1 MQARRDK
8 MEKRVISTSDAPAA
22 VGAYSQAIE
31 CDGWLFCSGQ
41 VPLDP
46 ATGELISSTIAAETD
61 RVMRNLTA
69 VLEEAGADW
78 SNVVKVTALL
88 ADINDFVEFNETYS
102 SYVGSESPPARATF
116 AVAGLPKGARI
127 EVECIARL

>member
-1 MQARRDK
+1 
-8 MEKRVISTSDAPAA
+8 MEKRVISTPDAPAA

-46 ATGELISSTIAAETD
+46 ATGELVSSTIAAETD

>member
-1 MQARRDK
+1 
-8 MEKRVISTSDAPAA
+8 MEKKVISTSDAPAA

-46 ATGELISSTIAAETD
+46 ATGELVSSTIAAETD

-69 VLEEAGADW
+69 VLKEAGADW

>member
-1 MQARRDK
+1 
-8 MEKRVISTSDAPAA
+8 MEKKVIDTTSAPAA

-46 ATGELISSTIAAETD
+46 ASEELVSSTIAQETD

-69 VLEEAGADW
+69 VLNEAGAGW
-78 SNVVKVTALL
+78 GNVVKVTALL
-88 ADINDFVEFNETYS
+88 TDIEDFAEFNETYS
-102 SYVGSESPPARATF
+102 SYVGGESPPARATF
-116 AVAGLPKGARI
+116 AVAGLPKGARV

>member
-1 MQARRDK
+1 MDK
-8 MEKRVISTSDAPAA
+8 KVIATTSAPAA

-46 ATGELISSTIAAETD
+46 ASGELVSSTIAEETD

-69 VLEEAGADW
+69 VLNEAGAGW
-78 SNVVKVTALL
+78 ENVVKVTALL
-88 ADINDFVEFNETYS
+88 ADIDDFAEFNETYS

-116 AVAGLPKGARI
+116 AVAGLPKGARV